1 MSHRS
6 YNFESL
12 GAENS
17 RSSVGR
23 SGNVS
28 FRTSISGFIIANEG
42 HMLYEITVEDRR
54 FTDRLLLTSTQAPVW
69 TVRRRFS
76 EFFSFRSAL
85 SETFPHVETLYFPR
99 RKIFS
104 SSADPHVVQARR
116 IVLDGWLLQLL
127 SDDAISSSHLV
138 LEFLQ
143 ARTTSQSLPQQPVGF
158 AQSWRTEQGM
168 TEMSD
173 CPGVWWVCFSTH
185 SINAPSTQPDDDALS
200 FHSVGSPK
208 SSSTPPPRDNA
219 PSSMPNIALPAQKI
233 APGAKLP
240 AAGSSS
246 DDLQRSMMKS
256 SRSFASLMSTPS
268 HQFVIDSH
276 LILMSDRD
284 SCSGIPF
291 RTLTC
296 HELWHFYSGC
306 SLKVA
311 LLLSGGGLRFIM
323 FGSKINEGNV
333 CQFHAEKGDCVAV
346 VRVFCFAALVLM
358 LSFIFFRLLTTFCS
372 CQSKAAALS
381 SASRRGVSSK

>member
-85 SETFPHVETLYFPR
+85 SATFPHVETLYFPR

-127 SDDAISSSHLV
+127 SDDAISS
-138 LEFLQ
+138 
-143 ARTTSQSLPQQPVGF
+143 
-158 AQSWRTEQGM
+158 
-168 TEMSD
+168 
-173 CPGVWWVCFSTH
+173 
-185 SINAPSTQPDDDALS
+185 
-200 FHSVGSPK
+200 
-208 SSSTPPPRDNA
+208 
-219 PSSMPNIALPAQKI
+219 
-233 APGAKLP
+233 
-240 AAGSSS
+240 
-246 DDLQRSMMKS
+246 
-256 SRSFASLMSTPS
+256 
-268 HQFVIDSH
+268 
-276 LILMSDRD
+276 
-284 SCSGIPF
+284 
-291 RTLTC
+291 
-296 HELWHFYSGC
+296 
-306 SLKVA
+306 
-311 LLLSGGGLRFIM
+311 
-323 FGSKINEGNV
+323 
-333 CQFHAEKGDCVAV
+333 
-346 VRVFCFAALVLM
+346 
-358 LSFIFFRLLTTFCS
+358 
-372 CQSKAAALS
+372 
-381 SASRRGVSSK
+381 